1 MVPGPFFF
9 DKKENAMVGRTITST
24 LHPTKERY
32 LIVREVMHLMGM
44 PHNFEFSPSEPGA
57 ALNML
62 AQNVPAYTA
71 CDMAQEVMKYIRGE
85 LDMSEQ

>member
-1 MVPGPFFF
+1 
-9 DKKENAMVGRTITST
+9 
-24 LHPTKERY
+24 
-32 LIVREVMHLMGM
+32 MGM

-57 ALNML
+57 TLNML

-85 LDMSEQ
+85 LELSEQSFVMQNNFKQKLI